1 MGFACVADG
10 FFQEKRP
17 RAGLRRRPRRVAVAS
32 PLASDYRR
40 RAIHWALKEKFLRY
54 DDFET
59 ILMAPAAFIRA
70 NADCARQFDRCL
82 PYEELAIWIPLF
94 AEAVGIPEQ
103 V

>member
-1 MGFACVADG
+1 MGFAYVADG
-10 FFQEKRP
+10 FCHAAEP
-17 RAGLRRRPRRVAVAS
+17 
-32 PLASDYRR
+32 
-40 RAIHWALKEKFLRY
+40 IHWALKERFLRY

-82 PYEELAIWIPLF
+82 PYEELAMWIPLF
-94 AEAVGIPEQ
+94 AKAVGIPEQ